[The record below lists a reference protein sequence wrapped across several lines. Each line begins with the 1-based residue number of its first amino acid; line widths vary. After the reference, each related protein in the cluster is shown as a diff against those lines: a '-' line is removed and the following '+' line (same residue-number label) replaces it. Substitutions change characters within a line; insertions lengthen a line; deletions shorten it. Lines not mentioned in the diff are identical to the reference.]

1 MLGCKEW
8 RLVKRQI
15 VRLSKVLEAIASE
28 ADLAFRR
35 LDAALSVI
43 SAGKSKVQSQKW
55 KLPTGKSILLA

>member
-1 MLGCKEW
+1 M
-8 RLVKRQI
+8 VKRQI
-15 VRLSKVLEAIASE
+15 LRLSKVLEAIASE

-55 KLPTGKSILLA
+55 KLPIGKSILLV